1 MDMSQGDLEG
11 RPTRAEIRLGALR
24 RNFAKARE
32 LAGAGVKVMAVVK
45 ADAYGHGMLRVA
57 RELLAEG
64 ADFLGV
70 AIIEEAVELRR
81 AGIEAP
87 ILVLGS
93 PPDGQLP
100 LFARYKVDL
109 ALASAAKARAAA
121 AAARSEGAS
130 IRVHAKIDTG
140 MGRIGVKWEEVE
152 SFAEELS
159 GLVAKGD
166 GAAGA
171 GLEIVGVFSHLATA
185 DCDLDFAREQEARF
199 RSALKALKAKGI
211 EPPLPHLENSAA
223 LVAMPEARFGMVRPG
238 IFVYGYEPSPWRKVG
253 LEPVMRL
260 VSTLSFVKG
269 VRAGEGVSYGQIWK
283 ASADTT
289 IATVPIGYG
298 DGYSRALSNRA
309 PMWTGGAAHPVRGR
323 ICMDQ
328 TMLDLGPDSRSQEG
342 DEVIVFGKKGKG
354 GIPGESLCEMLGTIP
369 YELTCMVGGRVPR
382 IYVED

>member
-1 MDMSQGDLEG
+1 MSQGDLEE

-32 LAGAGVKVMAVVK
+32 LAGPGVKVMAVVK

-64 ADFLGV
+64 AGYLGV

-93 PPDGQLP
+93 PPDDELP
-100 LFARYKVDL
+100 LFARYHVDL
-109 ALASAAKARAAA
+109 AVASAEKARAAYA
-121 AAARSEGAS
+121 AAKAEGAS

-140 MGRIGVKWEEVE
+140 MGRIGVNWKEVD
-152 SFAEELS
+152 SFAEELA
-159 GLVAKGD
+159 GLVERG
-166 GAAGA
+166 
-171 GLEIVGVFSHLATA
+171 GLEMIGAFSHLATA

-199 RSALKALKAKGI
+199 RSALKALASKGI

-260 VSTLSFVKG
+260 VSKLSFVKDLS
-269 VRAGEGVSYGQIWK
+269 AGEGVSYGRTWK
-283 ASADTT
+283 ASANTT
-289 IATVPIGYG
+289 IATVPLGYG
-298 DGYSRALSNRA
+298 DGYSRTLSNKA
-309 PMWTGGAAHPVRGR
+309 SMWTGGGVHPVRGR
-323 ICMDQ
+323 VCMDQ
-328 TMLDLGPDSRSQEG
+328 TMLDLGPRSKSQEG
-342 DEVIVFGKKGKG
+342 DEVIVFGMRGSA
-354 GIPGESLCEMLGTIP
+354 GIPGESLCEILGTIP
-369 YELTCMVGGRVPR
+369 YELTCAVGRRVPR
-382 IYVED
+382 VYVED